1 MVTQSQAIESLIT
14 KLEPDLRDAF
24 RAAMQELRDGV
35 DMRALITALEAN
47 DIEAAIRALNI
58 ERAAFNEYL
67 AAKSQGYS
75 AAGIASSVFV
85 IRQLNA
91 ALSAIPG
98 TPESPIQFRFD
109 MSNPRAEDW
118 IRTQAGE
125 RITGYVQEQVDAA
138 REVIGRGYARG
149 EGPQTIAT
157 DLAGRI
163 NRATGRRE
171 GGILGLNR
179 PQAEFAQTV
188 HDRLRDGDI
197 RGLFIRDRE
206 TGELRPRY
214 TRMDGRDIR
223 TLRSRLASGKPLT
236 KAEQERIAQ
245 RYADSLLARRAEDV
259 ARTETGQAV
268 MAARK
273 ESYRQALDK
282 AGMSHDSI
290 IKTWNHNGGSID
302 ARLTHLAMNGESVTG
317 LDTPFVLGDGSVMQY
332 ALDPN
337 GGADNNVNCRCD
349 TTYRID
355 FAQGVI

>member
-1 MVTQSQAIESLIT
+1 MATQSQTIQALIA

-35 DMRALITALEAN
+35 DMRALTAALEAN

-58 ERAAFNEYL
+58 ERAAFNGYL
-67 AAKSQGYS
+67 SAKTQGYA
-75 AAGIASSVFV
+75 AAGVASGVYAG
-85 IRQLNA
+85 RALNA
-91 ALSAIPG
+91 ALAAIPG
-98 TPESPIQFRFD
+98 TPDSPIQFRFD
-109 MSNPRAEDW
+109 MSNPRAEAW

-138 REVIGRGYARG
+138 REVIGRSYARG

-163 NRATGRRE
+163 NRATGKRE

-188 HDRLRDGDI
+188 HEKLRDGDI
-197 RGLFIRDRE
+197 RGLFVRNRE

-236 KAEQERIAQ
+236 EAEIERISG
-245 RYADSLLARRAEDV
+245 RYSDRLLARRAEDV
-259 ARTETGQAV
+259 ARTETAQAV
-268 MAARK
+268 EAARK
-273 ESYRQALDK
+273 ESYSQALDK
-282 AGMSHDSI
+282 AGREDGDVS
-290 IKTWNHNGGSID
+290 KTWDHNGDEKD
-302 ARLTHLAMNGESVTG
+302 ARPDHVAMNGVTVVG
-317 LDTPFVLGDGSVMQY
+317 LSTPFVLPNGAVMQHSH
-332 ALDPN
+332 DPA
-337 GGADNNVNCRCD
+337 GGAENNVNCLCD

-355 FAQGVI
+355 FAKGLI